1 MKTQSRTT
9 AQPHWEGRG
18 GPSRDA
24 AEVVACMAGTAA
36 ETLAVWWD
44 DIADGAE
51 NMAADELLADEA
63 ARLGRPLARFYGWTC
78 PTVSL
83 GGFQSIGEARGIDA
97 IAGAALVRR
106 PSGGGAIVHGTDL
119 TYALAVPRDHPLAH
133 GALPL
138 YGLVHR
144 ALVDVLADFGLAAR
158 LHADGGVARHAGRA
172 GAAEPFF
179 CFSRRAVGDV
189 VATPAG
195 RLASD
200 DDPKMLGSAQRRL
213 PAAILQHGS
222 LLFAANEAVGAA
234 GRHTGLGD
242 LLPSLTNRPREIAVD
257 WVAGIAT
264 ALGLHADWQPQ
275 AFTFGRHESL
285 TARVARFRGNA
296 WLERR

>member
-1 MKTQSRTT
+1 MS
-9 AQPHWEGRG
+9 
-18 GPSRDA
+18 
-24 AEVVACMAGTAA
+24 VTAA

-44 DIADGAE
+44 DTADGAE
-51 NMAADELLADEA
+51 TMAADELLADEA
-63 ARLGRPLARFYGWTC
+63 ARLGRPLARFYGWTF

-83 GGFQSIGEARGIDA
+83 GGFQSIGEARSLDA
-97 IAGAALVRR
+97 ISGAALVRR

-138 YGLVHR
+138 YELVHR
-144 ALVDVLADFGLAAR
+144 ALADVLTDLGLAAR
-158 LHADGGVARHAGRA
+158 LHAGRA
-172 GAAEPFF
+172 TAAEPFF

-200 DDPKMLGSAQRRL
+200 DDPKVLGSAQRRL

-222 LLFAANEAVGAA
+222 LLFAANEAVGTA
-234 GRHTGLGD
+234 GRHTGLRD
-242 LLPSLTNRPREIAVD
+242 LLPSITISPREIAVD
-257 WVAGIAT
+257 WVTRIAT
-264 ALGLHADWQPQ
+264 VLGLRADWQPQ
-275 AFTFGRHESL
+275 AFPTGRHVML
-285 TARVARFRGNA
+285 TSRVARFRGNA